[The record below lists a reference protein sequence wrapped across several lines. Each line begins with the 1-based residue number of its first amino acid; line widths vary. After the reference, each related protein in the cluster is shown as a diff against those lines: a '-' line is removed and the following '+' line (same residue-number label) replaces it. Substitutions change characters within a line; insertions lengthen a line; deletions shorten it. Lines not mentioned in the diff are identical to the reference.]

1 MNHSTLFK
9 FYLFFSLSLTG
20 CTTNLAK
27 LSSVSTI
34 PDFDSKN
41 YLYEDIGTVT
51 GEDKH
56 SIFIIFPTGKSRIDQ
71 AITNTLINYE
81 IDYLTDVSIDNTVF
95 YIPYIYG
102 ENSITVKGTGWK
114 KYTNKELPI
123 KYNPKT
129 GEQIKN

>member
-27 LSSVSTI
+27 LSSVSTL

-56 SIFIIFPTGKSRIDQ
+56 FIFIIFPTGKSRIDQ

>member
-34 PDFDSKN
+34 PNFDSKN
-41 YLYEDIGTVT
+41 SLYEDIGTVT
-51 GEDKH
+51 GEDKQI
-56 SIFIIFPTGKSRIDQ
+56 IFIIFPTGKPRIDQ

-102 ENSITVKGTGWK
+102 ENSISVKGTGWK
-114 KYTNKELPI
+114 KITNKKLPI

>member
-41 YLYEDIGTVT
+41 SLYEDIGTVT
-51 GEDKH
+51 GE
-56 SIFIIFPTGKSRIDQ
+56 
-71 AITNTLINYE
+71 
-81 IDYLTDVSIDNTVF
+81 
-95 YIPYIYG
+95 
-102 ENSITVKGTGWK
+102 
-114 KYTNKELPI
+114 
-123 KYNPKT
+123 
-129 GEQIKN
+129 QIKN